1 VLWIAALVWAAVATE
16 QSMWA
21 TVGFGFV
28 IPFLFWNAMIGFVVY
43 IHHTHTAVQWHDDKA
58 AWSKAAPFV
67 STTVHMT
74 FPYKMGAAMHHIME
88 HTAHH
93 VDMSIPLYQLK
104 DAQQM
109 LEDTLPGRI
118 IVQRFSWRWYFQTA
132 RDCKLYDFTR
142 RCWTDFKG
150 NPTSDFKPAVV

>member
-1 VLWIAALVWAAVATE
+1 
-16 QSMWA
+16 
-21 TVGFGFV
+21 
-28 IPFLFWNAMIGFVVY
+28 
-43 IHHTHTAVQWHDDKA
+43 VQWHDDKA
-58 AWSKAAPFV
+58 AWSKASPFV

-118 IVQRFSWRWYFQTA
+118 IVQGFSWRWYFQTA

-142 RCWTDFKG
+142 RCWTDFDGK
-150 NPTSDFKPAVV
+150 PTSDFKPAVV

>member
-1 VLWIAALVWAAVATE
+1 
-16 QSMWA
+16 
-21 TVGFGFV
+21 
-28 IPFLFWNAMIGFVVY
+28 
-43 IHHTHTAVQWHDDKA
+43 
-58 AWSKAAPFV
+58 
-67 STTVHMT
+67 VHMT

-132 RDCKLYDFTR
+132 RDCKLYDYTR
-142 RCWTDFKG
+142 RCWTDFEG
-150 NPTSDFKPAVV
+150 RATSDFKPAVV